1 MIKLVETLLDE
12 AAKEALK
19 GATNEDGGPFGAIIA
34 DGDGKI
40 ISRGHNMV
48 LTSHDPTNHAE
59 VVAIREA
66 CKLLGTHDLS
76 GYTIYSSCEPCPMC
90 LSAVIWSNIKT
101 LYFGATRKDA
111 ARAGFRDDVIYD
123 YLADK
128 NYILIREKK
137 DNLNCVKVLDE
148 YEGEIY

>member
-76 GYTIYSSCEPCPMC
+76 GYTIYSS
-90 LSAVIWSNIKT
+90 
-101 LYFGATRKDA
+101 
-111 ARAGFRDDVIYD
+111 
-123 YLADK
+123 
-128 NYILIREKK
+128 
-137 DNLNCVKVLDE
+137 
-148 YEGEIY
+148 

>member
-1 MIKLVETLLDE
+1 MINMCDKLLEE
-12 AAKEALK
+12 AAKEALI
-19 GATNEDGGPFGAIIA
+19 GTINEDGGPFGAVIA
-34 DGDGKI
+34 DKDGNI

-48 LTSHDPTNHAE
+48 LSSHDPTNHAE
-59 VVAIREA
+59 IVAIREA
-66 CKLLGTHDLS
+66 CRKLGTHDLS

-111 ARAGFRDDVIYD
+111 LRAGFRDDIIYD

-128 NYILIREKK
+128 NYILIRQKV

-148 YEGEIY
+148 YEGEVY